1 MVIFPL
7 RDIFKIIFLHSW
19 HREFFVYAMFTLY
32 HFSSDLRRYVPDLKV
47 ARMNTTSFGAN
58 LLMSWILHNQMR
70 FWQLDWNII
79 TSTMTDLDVRV
90 IRAASTLLACLQV
103 SVGGTVT
110 IRASSHLCGSMVL
123 SSAGWRC
130 PCLLWHLVSRGTKGC
145 SKVGG
150 SSGAMSSLLRRSSLT
165 QGKLPGRHI
174 LWTQIG
180 SYHQSIVNS
189 IKWTKIWSSFVQ
201 MLQSTRDSPHRVVE
215 NQSCHEKERTRTRTW
230 DLV

>member
-7 RDIFKIIFLHSW
+7 RDIFKIILLHSW

-47 ARMNTTSFGAN
+47 ARMNTTSFGAR
-58 LLMSWILHNQMR
+58 LLISWILHNQMR
-70 FWQLDWNII
+70 FCQLDWNII
-79 TSTMTDLDVRV
+79 ASTMTDLDLRV
-90 IRAASTLLACLQV
+90 ICAAFTLLACPQV

-110 IRASSHLCGSMVL
+110 VRASSHLCGSMVL

-150 SSGAMSSLLRRSSLT
+150 SSGAMSSLLHRSSFARQVCPMDTNWL
-165 QGKLPGRHI
+165 I
-174 LWTQIG
+174 
-180 SYHQSIVNS
+180 
-189 IKWTKIWSSFVQ
+189 
-201 MLQSTRDSPHRVVE
+201 SPEHCE
-215 NQSCHEKERTRTRTW
+215 FNKMDQDMK
-230 DLV
+230 